1 MYCNLCSRAT
11 CSAGLLFIYPSKLS
25 PRLYQLIKKIE
36 CEHVA
41 LYLFN
46 QLLGLCFYD
55 AFHRAGGDALRRVKM
70 TFALDAG
77 AHIDDVNRI
86 SLGDRF
92 GGAFGQASTTGNAFF
107 RNFHCHG

>member
-1 MYCNLCSRAT
+1 
-11 CSAGLLFIYPSKLS
+11 LLFICPYKLS
-25 PRLYQLIKKIE
+25 RRLYQLIKKIE
-36 CEHVA
+36 CDLLA

-46 QLLGLCFYD
+46 QLFDLCFDD
-55 AFHRAGGDALRRVKM
+55 AFHRAGGDALRSVKM

-77 AHIDDVNRI
+77 AYVDYVNRV

-92 GGAFGQASTTGNAFF
+92 GRAFWQASTTGNAFF